1 MKKLIAL
8 LLAALMLLSLCACD
22 NSEVPAAESTE
33 PSSQEAP
40 SQNTEEPTE
49 QATEPQTTEPEKTPF
64 ELASECIDKT
74 VQELYDLVGEPK
86 SADYAPS
93 CLNPGVGEDGNLYY
107 EGFIVYTYREGDK
120 ETVSYVEETQ

>member
-8 LLAALMLLSLCACD
+8 LLAALMLLAMCACD
-22 NSEVPAAESTE
+22 NSETPAAESTE
-33 PSSQEAP
+33 PSSVEEP
-40 SQNTEEPTE
+40 SQKTEEPSE
-49 QATEPQTTEPEKTPF
+49 QVTEPQTTEPEKTPF
-64 ELASECIDKT
+64 ELAYECIDKS
-74 VQELYDLVGEPK
+74 VEELYELIGQPQ

-120 ETVSYVEETQ
+120 ETVSYVEETK